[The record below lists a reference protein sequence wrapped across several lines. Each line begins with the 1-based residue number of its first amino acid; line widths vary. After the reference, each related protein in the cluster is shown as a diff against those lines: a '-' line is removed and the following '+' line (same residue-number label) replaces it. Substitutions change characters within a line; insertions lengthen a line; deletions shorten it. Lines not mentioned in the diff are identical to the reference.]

1 MTVGFKPKD
10 GNGVYYHPER
20 DFAYITPTFMKQ
32 AIENMSAPEQPEY
45 LEWKKQ
51 NNITEAEINAAA
63 VALADA
69 QHDFIDEADPVSSL
83 QQALQRRQFFN
94 LRTEVRLYI
103 MAMIGEVMV
112 GAWFKGVREVTQVS
126 EESPVQNEMCRF
138 SAAVREFAAA
148 RGAPVINA
156 NSTVETVMAR
166 HAVLRGRYEEAIKLI
181 RDYRKQFEKITTQLQ
196 LEPDRA
202 PWQRFVDWIRGN

>member
-10 GNGVYYHPER
+10 ARGPHYHPER
-20 DFAYITPTFMKQ
+20 DFAYITPTLMKQ

-45 LEWKKQ
+45 LEWKTA

-69 QHDFIDEADPVSSL
+69 QHDFIDGADPVSSL
-83 QQALQRRQFFN
+83 QQALQRRKFFD
-94 LRTEVRLYI
+94 LRDAVRLYM

-112 GAWFKGVREVTQVS
+112 GAWFKAVREVTQIG
-126 EESPVQNEMCRF
+126 EESPAQNEMCRF
-138 SAAVREFAAA
+138 SSAVREFAAA
-148 RGAPVINA
+148 RGAPVIDA
-156 NSTVETVMAR
+156 NSTAETVLAR
-166 HAVLRGRYEEAIKLI
+166 HTALRGRFEEALKLI
-181 RDYRKQFEKITTQLQ
+181 RDYRDQVDRITAQLKIEL
-196 LEPDRA
+196 DRT